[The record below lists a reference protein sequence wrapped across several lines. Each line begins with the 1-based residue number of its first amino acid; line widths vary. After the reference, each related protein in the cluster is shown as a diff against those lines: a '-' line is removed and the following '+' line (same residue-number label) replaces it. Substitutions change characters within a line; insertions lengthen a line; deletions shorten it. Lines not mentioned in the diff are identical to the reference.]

1 MCVLFFVSPLLQLSN
16 LLCAHRDQPLK
27 TAAPGSFDSSFLW
40 PTRIPAGAQRAR
52 GEGDWRAY
60 FPVAP
65 PALTWP
71 WAKAASIY
79 PGSQLLSGGL
89 FPTAPDHLAHS
100 SCQLGLNIAML
111 AHSWNH
117 HSHLSKNISL
127 LGSLLIPFEVP
138 SASCWNP
145 SNVAEDAVVRM
156 KKINSCSSWNLLPES
171 NEGVGMRQL
180 ANKKL
185 NKHGQC

>member
-117 HSHLSKNISL
+117 HSHLSKTSL
-127 LGSLLIPFEVP
+127 CWALFSYPLRCHLPPAGTQAMLLRMQWWEWKRSVHVP
-138 SASCWNP
+138 HGTYFLR
-145 SNVAEDAVVRM
+145 V
-156 KKINSCSSWNLLPES
+156 
-171 NEGVGMRQL
+171 MRVWEWDS
-180 ANKKL
+180 
-185 NKHGQC
+185 

>member
-1 MCVLFFVSPLLQLSN
+1 MCVLFFVCPLLQLSN

-40 PTRIPAGAQRAR
+40 PTRVPAGAQRAR
-52 GEGDWRAY
+52 GEGDWRVY

-65 PALTWP
+65 PALTWS

-117 HSHLSKNISL
+117 PSHLSKTSVRLSSHTLWGAIYL
-127 LGSLLIPFEVP
+127 LLESKQC
-138 SASCWNP
+138 CWG
-145 SNVAEDAVVRM
+145 
-156 KKINSCSSWNLLPES
+156 CSGENEKDQFTFLMELTSWE
-171 NEGVGMRQL
+171 
-180 ANKKL
+180 
-185 NKHGQC
+185 